1 MNRGNRFAL
10 CLVLL
15 VSTVVTGLAEDNKKK
30 LGTNNLD
37 VADVI
42 LKWVDANV
50 TGKSKVRNE
59 RKQDVA
65 QVSRVNE

>member
-1 MNRGNRFAL
+1 MKRGNRFAL

-15 VSTVVTGLAEDNKKK
+15 VSTFVTGLAEDNKKK

>member
-1 MNRGNRFAL
+1 MKRGNRFAL

-50 TGKSKVRNE
+50 TGKSKVRSE
-59 RKQDVA
+59 KKQDVA
-65 QVSRVNE
+65 HVSRVNE